1 MKRLVAFIATIIV
14 ALGVIIGTVP
24 NILDSVKL
32 GLDLKGGFEILYEA
46 SPLEEGQEMTY
57 DDLVRTAQNLQTR
70 ADVVGGVGE
79 PEIYPEGKNR
89 IRVRIAGVDNIDEVR
104 QRMKDPAVLTFR
116 SNDGCAPDEGFCKIE
131 LRGTD
136 FVDNSASVQ
145 YNELNQPFVT
155 IKLKDASNFYEV
167 TSRLTGN
174 VLAIMLDDEVLS
186 APRVNYPIS
195 GGSAQIE
202 GDYTPEEAKQLADT
216 INLGALPLQL
226 TEKYIQQ
233 VDATLGQ
240 ASLDKTMTA
249 GVIGSIVILLFMM
262 IYYRLPGL
270 VSAFTLIAYV
280 WILLIVF
287 NLLNATLTLPGIAAF
302 VLGIGMAV
310 DANIITFERFREEL
324 RVGKSVLSAVR
335 SGSRTSFRTIMD
347 SNLTTIIAA
356 AVLFGLGQGAIKG
369 FALTLIMSILVS
381 MLTNVLL
388 SRLLILWLVR
398 TNKFNKPELFGVRQ
412 SEIMSISA
420 KDELH
425 EKAISK
431 FDFARH
437 SKKAYTF
444 SIAVTLIGVIMLFVS
459 GFNYG
464 VDFKAGTN
472 LDIVLSQGTDQ
483 ETIDRVIEE
492 AGLEAAS
499 RNLGG
504 AEHERVTIRFD
515 RVLDTSE
522 VKALEQSLAKEY
534 GENAFSYEENTVDPV
549 LAFEL
554 RNLALIAVAAASL
567 FIMIYVLIRFEWRFA
582 VAAIVALL
590 HDAFIV
596 ISIFSIFQLE
606 VDLTFIAAIL
616 TIIGYSINDTIVIFD
631 RIRDNLRFSKLKSKE
646 DLKALVN
653 NSLWQTLGRSINTL
667 ITVVFASVALLIFG
681 SESIFLFSLAI
692 TIGLVFGG
700 YSSLFVASSI
710 WMHLKAKTLNR
721 KKPVASE

>member
-1 MKRLVAFIATIIV
+1 MNRLVAFIVTIIA

-79 PEIYPEGKNR
+79 PEIFPEGNNR

-116 SNDGCAPDEGFCKIE
+116 STDGCEPDEGFCKIE

-136 FVDNSASVQ
+136 FVEHSAAVQ
-145 YNELNQPFVT
+145 YNELNQPIVT
-155 IKLKDASNFYEV
+155 IKLKDAAKFYDI
-167 TSRLTGN
+167 TKRLTGKP
-174 VLAIMLDDEVLS
+174 LAIMLDDEVLS
-186 APRVNYPIS
+186 APMVNYPIS

-233 VDATLGQ
+233 VDASLGQ
-240 ASLDKTMTA
+240 ASLDKTMLA
-249 GVIGSIVILLFMM
+249 GVIGSVLILLFMI
-262 IYYRLPGL
+262 IYYRIPGL

-287 NLLNATLTLPGIAAF
+287 TLLNATLTLPGIAAF

-324 RVGKSVLSAVR
+324 RVGKSILSAVR
-335 SGSRTSFRTIMD
+335 SGSRTSFRTIVD
-347 SNLTTIIAA
+347 ANLTTIIAA

-369 FALTLIMSILVS
+369 FALTLIMSIIVS
-381 MLTNVLL
+381 MITNVLL

-398 TNKFNKPELFGVRQ
+398 TNRFNKPEWFGVKQ
-412 SEIMSISA
+412 SEIMSLAA

-425 EKAISK
+425 EKAVSK
-431 FDFARH
+431 FDFAGQ

-444 SIAVTLIGVIMLFVS
+444 SIAITLMGIVMLIVS

-472 LDIVLSQGTDQ
+472 LDIVFNQGTD
-483 ETIDRVIEE
+483 EATIDQLIDE

-504 AEHERVTIRFD
+504 ANHERVTIRFD
-515 RVLDTSE
+515 RVLEPSE
-522 VKALEQSLAKEY
+522 VKVLEASLAKQF
-534 GENAFSYEENTVDPV
+534 GEGTFSYEENTVDPV

-554 RNLALIAVAAASL
+554 RNLALIAVGVASL
-567 FIMIYVLIRFEWRFA
+567 FIMAYVLIRFEWRFA
-582 VAAIVALL
+582 IAAIVALL
-590 HDAFIV
+590 HDAFLV
-596 ISIFSIFQLE
+596 ISIFSIGSRAN
-606 VDLTFIAAIL
+606 VYRGNPD
-616 TIIGYSINDTIVIFD
+616 DHRIFD
-631 RIRDNLRFSKLKSKE
+631 
-646 DLKALVN
+646 
-653 NSLWQTLGRSINTL
+653 Q
-667 ITVVFASVALLIFG
+667 
-681 SESIFLFSLAI
+681 
-692 TIGLVFGG
+692 
-700 YSSLFVASSI
+700 
-710 WMHLKAKTLNR
+710 
-721 KKPVASE
+721 